1 MNVIENRTYTTP
13 DFSGE
18 ITFPAFNPG
27 DYMDI
32 EIPIKSSETNFAIE
46 VELTDYLGKKSVQRI
61 DLETMK
67 KISKE
72 YNLIL
77 IDFSQNFCKFII
89 LYN

>member
-1 MNVIENRTYTTP
+1 MKTGLTQTP

-27 DYMDI
+27 DYMDL

-67 KISKE
+67 NYRLQWNLQFKI
-72 YNLIL
+72 
-77 IDFSQNFCKFII
+77 
-89 LYN
+89 